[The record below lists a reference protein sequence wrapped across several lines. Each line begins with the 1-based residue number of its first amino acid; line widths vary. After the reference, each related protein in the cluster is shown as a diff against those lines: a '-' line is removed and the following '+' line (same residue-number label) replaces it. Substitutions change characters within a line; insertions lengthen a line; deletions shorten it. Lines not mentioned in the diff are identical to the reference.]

1 MYPTRKRSNVGR
13 AEFSKRV
20 QHRNYDKEVCTQE
33 TCFYCGY
40 LLFFS
45 LLIVFLLSMYAI
57 IGTRVLPAT
66 GIHYFDLLREDR

>member
-1 MYPTRKRSNVGR
+1 MALIKESAMGR

-20 QHRNYDKEVCTQE
+20 QHRDYDKEVCTQE
-33 TCFYCGY
+33 TCFYCGH

-45 LLIVFLLSMYAI
+45 LLLFFLLSMYAI

-66 GIHYFDLLREDR
+66 GNYYLDMLHEDR